1 MEYKMNKEDIREC
14 GKGELFL
21 IVSNTEKYYQLR
33 NDIKLFKVLTSNFK
47 YTLEQIKYLI
57 FCIDEL

>member
-1 MEYKMNKEDIREC
+1 MNKEDIREC